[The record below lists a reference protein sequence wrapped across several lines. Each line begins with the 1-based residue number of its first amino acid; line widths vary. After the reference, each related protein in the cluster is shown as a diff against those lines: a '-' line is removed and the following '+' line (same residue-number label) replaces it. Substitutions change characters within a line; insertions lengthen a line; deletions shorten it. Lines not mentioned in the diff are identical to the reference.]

1 MPTER
6 NHQIRERAYGLWEAD
21 GRPEGKDIDYW
32 LRAERDLNIGETR
45 PSRKAKGT
53 VKSTSAKAAKA
64 GLSTK
69 KAASRKTSSKR
80 AATKKA
86 PAAKP

>member
-21 GRPEGKDIDYW
+21 GRPEGKEMDYW
-32 LRAERDLNIGETR
+32 LRAERDLSIGEAK

-53 VKSTSAKAAKA
+53 VKSTSARTAKA
-64 GLSTK
+64 GSSAK
-69 KAASRKTSSKR
+69 KAATRKTSSKR

-86 PAAKP
+86 PAAKS